1 MGVINM
7 TGNNV
12 SRYVRD
18 MVITALMAAI
28 VFVAT
33 YSIKINSFGGYVHLG
48 DSMVLLSA
56 LLLGRKKGAIASAIG
71 MGLADLL
78 YMPIWA
84 PFTIVIKAVM
94 AIIAASIALRKDYE
108 GEKVWNN
115 ALAFIVAGLWMTA
128 AYFVAGALVAGLIL
142 GEQPTLAAAFAVSLK
157 DVPGNLWQASAGI
170 FIALPVGSMLVKAGL
185 VELVNRRGYNS

>member
-1 MGVINM
+1 MSD
-7 TGNNV
+7 NNV
-12 SRYVRD
+12 SSRVRN

-56 LLLGRKKGAIASAIG
+56 LLLGKKKGAVASALG

-84 PFTIVIKAVM
+84 PFTIVIKAIM

-115 ALAFIVAGLWMTA
+115 TLGFVAAGLWMTV
-128 AYFVAGALVAGLIL
+128 AYFVAGALVASLVL
-142 GEQPTLAAAFAVSLK
+142 GKQPSLAAAFAASLK
-157 DVPGNLWQASAGI
+157 DVPGNLWQATAGVI
-170 FIALPVGSMLVKAGL
+170 IALPIGSMLMKAGL
-185 VELVNRRGYNS
+185 PGLVNRKG

>member
-1 MGVINM
+1 MSD
-7 TGNNV
+7 NNV
-12 SRYVRD
+12 SNHVSN
-18 MVITALMAAI
+18 MVITSLMAAI

-33 YSIKINSFGGYVHLG
+33 YSIKINTFGGYVHLG

-56 LLLGRKKGAIASAIG
+56 LLLGKKKGAVASAMG
-71 MGLADLL
+71 MGLADIL

-94 AIIAASIALRKDYE
+94 AIIAASIAFRKDYE

-115 ALAFIVAGLWMTA
+115 ALGFIVAGLWMTA
-128 AYFVAGALVAGLIL
+128 AYFVAGAFVASLIL
-142 GEQPTLAAAFAVSLK
+142 GRQPNLAAGFAAALK

-170 FIALPVGSMLVKAGL
+170 IIALPVGSMLMKVGL
-185 VELVNRRGYNS
+185 PTLINKKGTNS